1 MNPIL
6 IRILV
11 NDKMDIGQVRSTR
24 LGGGSRI
31 GSDSVGVTK

>member
-11 NDKMDIGQVRSTR
+11 NDKMDIRQVRLT
-24 LGGGSRI
+24 GVEGGSRI